1 MKHILAIIGGF
12 ILVLSAHA
20 GIGISSV
27 QTSATGSTWV
37 DLPSLGTVSKVHLF
51 NDTGT
56 SIDVRAGGAG
66 TALTLPNLTYWT
78 FASVQG
84 SATVLSIRRSD
95 SSGTQV
101 TLKFS
106 YETP

>member
-1 MKHILAIIGGF
+1 MKHILALICGL
-12 ILVLSAHA
+12 ILSVSAQA
-20 GIGISSV
+20 GIGVSSV
-27 QTSATGSTWV
+27 QTSATGATWV
-37 DLPSLGTVSKVHLF
+37 DLPSIGTVSKVHLF

-66 TALTLPNLTYWT
+66 AALTLPNLTYWT
-78 FASVQG
+78 FAG
-84 SATVLSIRRSD
+84 INASATVLSIRRSD